1 MTQTN
6 DIYSSQGLTHTSRHK
21 RPEVI
26 DPVKA
31 RADFITKRMIKE
43 TETSHGKCD
52 PGTRWVAKL
61 HMCVD
66 KNNIELLKNQ
76 YKTKN
81 SSPGL
86 KGGVNS
92 SATPGSKEI
101 LRNALREWNK
111 GMAQPKF
118 ES

>member
-6 DIYSSQGLTHTSRHK
+6 DLYSAQGLTHTSRHK

-31 RADFITKRMIKE
+31 RADFINQRLIKE

-61 HMCVD
+61 RMCVD

-86 KGGVNS
+86 SV
-92 SATPGSKEI
+92 TPGSKDI

-111 GMAQPKF
+111 NMVQPKF
-118 ES
+118 EK